1 MNPEETLSFKVNLM
15 KWYPLG
21 RHSDASMSLVYY
33 FWRHWFLIPHQ
44 ITPLTTQPRQ
54 ALVDH
59 YTRFWETAHLPLP
72 KADINTYFSLR
83 AKFRLGV
90 GVGGQFPRDAYDP
103 SRCHKP
109 GETSCWLRFCKE
121 KNHSLLIH
129 GLNALLPKLGSNGLF
144 SRTKHLVQLNKISSG
159 SKLESRQLKFR

>member
-1 MNPEETLSFKVNLM
+1 
-15 KWYPLG
+15 
-21 RHSDASMSLVYY
+21 MSLVYY
-33 FWRHWFLIPHQ
+33 FWRHWFLMPHQ

-90 GVGGQFPRDAYDP
+90 GVGGQFPRNAYDP
-103 SRCHKP
+103 SRCHK
-109 GETSCWLRFCKE
+109 
-121 KNHSLLIH
+121 LIH
-129 GLNALLPKLGSNGLF
+129 GFNALLPKLGSNGLF